1 MKVLVIGG
9 TLFIGRRLV
18 TELLK
23 AGHSVAILH
32 RRSRHNYSKRVE
44 NLVADRNDA
53 DAIRRVIGDRRFEA
67 IFDNA
72 YDWERGTTGAQ
83 VEATALA
90 MGNHLERYVFMS
102 SVAAYGDGLNHY
114 EGDPLAPDNHPEPYV
129 RNKAMAER
137 ALLRLHRKNGFPVV
151 TFRPPFVYGPDNPFY
166 REAFF
171 WDRMRAGRPIII
183 PGDGT
188 RLMQFIHVHDLA
200 RACMRALEV
209 DESVGEAFNIAN
221 PKPLTQVEAVRE
233 MARAAGKKPELVRVP
248 RERIA
253 AAVGNPMGEP
263 MYFCEYLDVSP
274 ITENVS
280 KLQRVLGVKPIAF
293 ETGLRETY
301 RRYLRQRRRKL
312 NFSFED
318 RLIAAAGVRRAV

>member
-9 TLFIGRRLV
+9 TLFIGRRIV
-18 TELLK
+18 AELLK

-32 RRSRHNYSKRVE
+32 RRSRHTLSKRVE
-44 NLVADRNDA
+44 NLVADRNDPA
-53 DAIRRVIGDRRFEA
+53 AVRRVIGDRRFEVV
-67 IFDNA
+67 FDNA
-72 YDWERGTTGAQ
+72 YDWERGTTAAQ

-90 MGNHLERYVFMS
+90 VGNHLERYVFMS

-137 ALLRLHRKNGFPVV
+137 VLLRMHRKTGFPIV
-151 TFRPPFVYGPDNPFY
+151 TFRPPFVYGPENPFY
-166 REAFF
+166 REAYF

-188 RLMQFIHVHDLA
+188 RLMQFIHVQDLA
-200 RACMRALEV
+200 RACLRSIEV
-209 DESVGEAFNIAN
+209 DEAIGESFNIAN
-221 PKPLTQVEAVRE
+221 PKPVTQVEAVRE
-233 MARAAGKKPELVRVP
+233 MARAAAKKPDLVRVP

-253 AAVGNPMGEP
+253 AAGGNPMGAP
-263 MYFCEYLDVSP
+263 MYFGEYLDVSP

-280 KLQRVLGVKPIAF
+280 KLQRVLGVKPMAF

-301 RRYLRQRRRKL
+301 RWYLRRPRRKL
-312 NFSFED
+312 DFAFED